1 MYLNLSEFT
10 RFEFIKEHPELLM
23 VVFSMLYRLK
33 KEKS

>member
-10 RFEFIKEHPELLM
+10 RLEFIWSALELLM
-23 VVFSMLYRLK
+23 VAFPILIKLK